1 MKSFPK
7 DPVRRA
13 LWIQNIPSKN
23 WTPTNNSRLCEVS
36 NHVLFYYDEL
46 IITILIKPNLI
57 IDSKIFMLFLQL

>member
-1 MKSFPK
+1 MKAFPK

-36 NHVLFYYDEL
+36 NHVLFYYGEL
-46 IITILIKPNLI
+46 ILIKPNLI
-57 IDSKIFMLFLQL
+57 IDSKISMLFLQL